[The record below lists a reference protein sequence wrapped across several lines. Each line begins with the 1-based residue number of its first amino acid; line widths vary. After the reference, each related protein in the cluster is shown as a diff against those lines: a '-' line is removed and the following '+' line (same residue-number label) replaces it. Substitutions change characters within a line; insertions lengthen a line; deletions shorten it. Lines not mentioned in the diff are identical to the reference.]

1 MKLVGTICITVGL
14 IFGILH
20 AINGNAFGVLT
31 SVIALICGLVTVL
44 TN

>member
-20 AINGNAFGVLT
+20 TINGNEFGVLT
-31 SVIALICGLVTVL
+31 SVMALICGLVTIL

>member
-1 MKLVGTICITVGL
+1 MKLVGIICITIGL

-20 AINGNAFGVLT
+20 TINGNAFGVLT
-31 SVIALICGLVTVL
+31 SVVALICGLVTIL

>member
-14 IFGILH
+14 AFGILH
-20 AINGNAFGVLT
+20 TINGNAFGVLT
-31 SVIALICGLVTVL
+31 SVMALICGLVTIL